1 MALERFRKAQASK
14 KTKPSAP
21 PTKKKEV
28 FKLSDLN
35 NKSAKSRP
43 TKKAKVPASDAKLGP
58 GERKLSL
65 AEGLANLVGQGS
77 RSQGERQQPAMR
89 LRLRKK
95 LSPMLMKFKEQ
106 QYLQRLKS
114 SNRTPA
120 NRPKPHGL
128 HLLLER
134 RWLGLDERMQK
145 KRQSLGT
152 KAFAAP
158 MLEGWGVKVHAVFK
172 SKAKADQALAAALSK
187 QTEVER
193 EGGIRERSE
202 LVVKAFKVLGHPDDP
217 SSAVEPGRPAWV
229 NGVLTRRVY
238 IVSAS
243 VGESFTNK
251 DLAPGLVQ
259 FEGNYFFTCGEDE
272 EEAKRLEEQRG
283 CPWGYPHNARIL
295 CAKPGEVLKVFSS
308 PIAACGANA
317 YATGQGL
324 KDLQVRGLDSLHAQD
339 LSKAVTYSKEGCAQ
353 VKLHRAEAE
362 CSLRLLLTVS
372 EHEIADDRPL
382 PTPLSN
388 GNRKP

>member
-1 MALERFRKAQASK
+1 MALERFRKSQASK
-14 KTKPSAP
+14 KTKPSTP
-21 PTKKKEV
+21 PQKKKEV
-28 FKLSDLN
+28 FKLADLN
-35 NKSAKSRP
+35 NKLTKSRP
-43 TKKAKVPASDAKLGP
+43 TKKASSSSNDV
-58 GERKLSL
+58 RKGS
-65 AEGLANLVGQGS
+65 AGLK
-77 RSQGERQQPAMR
+77 QPAMR
-89 LRLRKK
+89 LRFWKK
-95 LSPMLMKFKEQ
+95 LSPMLMKLKEH
-106 QYLQRLKS
+106 QYLQRQKLGKTS
-114 SNRTPA
+114 GS
-120 NRPKPHGL
+120 RPKSHVL

-134 RWLGLDERMQK
+134 RWLGLDERTQK
-145 KRQSLGT
+145 KRQSLGS

-172 SKAKADQALAAALSK
+172 SKQKAEKAFAAALSQ

-202 LVVKAFKVLGHPDDP
+202 LVVKAFNVACLPDDP
-217 SSAVEPGRPAWV
+217 SSASEPGRPAWV

-238 IVSAS
+238 IVSSS
-243 VGESFTNK
+243 VGESFTNN
-251 DLAPGLVQ
+251 DLAPGLVE
-259 FEGNYFFTCGEDE
+259 FEGNYFFTSAEDE

-324 KDLQVRGLDSLHAQD
+324 KELRVRGLDSLHAQD
-339 LSKAVTYSKEGCAQ
+339 ISKVVTYSKEGCAQ
-353 VKLHRAEAE
+353 VKLARAEAA
-362 CSLRLLLTVS
+362 CPLRLLLTVS

-388 GNRKP
+388 GNRRS

>member
-14 KTKPSAP
+14 KTKPSAAP
-21 PTKKKEV
+21 AKKKEV
-28 FKLSDLN
+28 FKLADLN
-35 NKSAKSRP
+35 SKYTKSRP
-43 TKKAKVPASDAKLGP
+43 TKKAKVPANDAKLGT
-58 GERKLSL
+58 GERRLSL
-65 AEGLANLVGQGS
+65 SEGLANLVGS
-77 RSQGERQQPAMR
+77 RSQGERKQPGMR

-114 SNRTPA
+114 SSRAPA
-120 NRPKPHGL
+120 KPKSHQL

-145 KRQSLGT
+145 KRQSLGS
-152 KAFAAP
+152 KAFAAA

-172 SKAKADQALAAALSK
+172 SKVKADQALAAALSQ

-217 SSAVEPGRPAWV
+217 SSASEPGRPAWV

-251 DLAPGLVQ
+251 DLAPGLVE
-259 FEGNYFFTCGEDE
+259 FEGNYFFTSGEDE

-308 PIAACGANA
+308 PIDACGANA

-339 LSKAVTYSKEGCAQ
+339 LSKVVTYSKEGCAQ

-362 CSLRLLLTVS
+362 GSLRLLLTVS
-372 EHEIADDRPL
+372 EHEIGDDRPL

-388 GNRKP
+388 GTRKS

>member
-14 KTKPSAP
+14 KTNTSAA

-28 FKLSDLN
+28 FKLADLN
-35 NKSAKSRP
+35 SKFTKSRP
-43 TKKAKVPASDAKLGP
+43 KKKKATEHATDVKP
-58 GERKLSL
+58 GSGGRKLSL
-65 AEGLANLVGQGS
+65 AEGLANLVGSRPQGG
-77 RSQGERQQPAMR
+77 RKQPGMR
-89 LRLRKK
+89 LRFWKK

-114 SNRTPA
+114 GSTPA
-120 NRPKPHGL
+120 SRPKPKTHEL

-134 RWLGLDERMQK
+134 RWLGLDERMQR
-145 KRQSLGT
+145 KRQSLGS

-158 MLEGWGVKVHAVFK
+158 MLEGFGVKVHAVFK
-172 SKAKADQALAAALSK
+172 SKAKADQALAAALSQ

-202 LVVKAFKVLGHPDDP
+202 LVVKAFKVPGHPDDP
-217 SSAVEPGRPAWV
+217 SSASEPGIPAWV
-229 NGVLTRRVY
+229 DGVLTRRVY

-243 VGESFTNK
+243 VGESFTNN
-251 DLAPGLVQ
+251 DLAPGLVH
-259 FEGNYFFTCGEDE
+259 FEGNYFFTSAEDE

-308 PIAACGANA
+308 PISECGANA
-317 YATGQGL
+317 YATGKGL
-324 KDLQVRGLDSLHAQD
+324 KDLQVSGLDSLHAQD
-339 LSKAVTYSKEGCAQ
+339 LSKVVTYSKDGCAQ

-362 CSLRLLLTVS
+362 GSLRLLLTVS
-372 EHEIADDRPL
+372 EHDIADDRPL

-388 GNRKP
+388 GNRRS